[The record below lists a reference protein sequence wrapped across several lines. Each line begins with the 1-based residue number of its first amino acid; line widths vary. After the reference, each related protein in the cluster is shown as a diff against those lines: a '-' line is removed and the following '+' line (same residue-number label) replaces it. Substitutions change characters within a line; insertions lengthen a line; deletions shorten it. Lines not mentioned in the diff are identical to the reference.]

1 MLKPLW
7 LPCKCYFAVS
17 MFLAFL
23 LGVNKFLLFKGILS
37 YKQALKVQSWLY
49 HLWQAEQKWLCNITF
64 RVIQKSFRNGEI
76 PLDEET
82 LEYYRDLKALEAE
95 GRYEII
101 LNQLYVPRSEF
112 HEEGG
117 KCTTSDSD

>member
-1 MLKPLW
+1 
-7 LPCKCYFAVS
+7 

-37 YKQALKVQSWLY
+37 YKRALKVQSWLY
-49 HLWQAEQKWLCNITF
+49 HLWQVEQKWLCNITF

-76 PLDEET
+76 PLDEES

-95 GRYEII
+95 GRYEIV
-101 LNQLYVPRSEF
+101 LNQLYVSRNES